1 MFLVEQRLKLHSVP
15 RASPQHMQE
24 VRNALTPSLL
34 CTVTQVA
41 ADGDPHRPW
50 SASPAR
56 GSLGLIITAHGCGT
70 GLAEER
76 PRLPSKNERAHYL
89 IARGR
94 VYFCGQ
100 RLGFG
105 LGGKEVLCFIEAE
118 AQDLSIQVVILV
130 PQLMILL
137 WSGTKATS
145 APRSIQNPAE
155 PISLHSRSPDCH
167 RDPSLRCVSGQL
179 KDTHR

>member
-1 MFLVEQRLKLHSVP
+1 
-15 RASPQHMQE
+15 MQE
-24 VRNALTPSLL
+24 VRTALTPSPL
-34 CTVTQVA
+34 CTATQVA

-56 GSLGLIITAHGCGT
+56 GSLGLIITAQGCGT

-118 AQDLSIQVVILV
+118 AQDLSIQVIILV

-167 RDPSLRCVSGQL
+167 RDPPLRCVSWPAQR
-179 KDTHR
+179 HP